1 MNGGG
6 YTASDNG
13 LDSSTY
19 SEMPILTEV
28 VNYAWTVLYITS
40 NHSGICGELKLM
52 WYAKLLHSQLE
63 YQYWNYQTLFLSI
76 WRAFDH
82 L

>member
-28 VNYAWTVLYITS
+28 VNYAWTML
-40 NHSGICGELKLM
+40 
-52 WYAKLLHSQLE
+52 
-63 YQYWNYQTLFLSI
+63 
-76 WRAFDH
+76 
-82 L
+82 

>member
-1 MNGGG
+1 MNGGCYAVSG
-6 YTASDNG
+6 DR
-13 LDSSTY
+13 LDANMY

-28 VNYAWTVLYITS
+28 VNYAWTMLEITS

-63 YQYWNYQTLFLSI
+63 YQYWNY
-76 WRAFDH
+76 
-82 L
+82 